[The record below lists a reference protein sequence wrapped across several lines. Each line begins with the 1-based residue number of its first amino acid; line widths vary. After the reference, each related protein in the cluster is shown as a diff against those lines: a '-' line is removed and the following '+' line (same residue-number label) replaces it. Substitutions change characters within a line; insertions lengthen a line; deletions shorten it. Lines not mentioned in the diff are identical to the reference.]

1 MIFQDISGFAKE
13 ELRRNT
19 GRIFLDISGYFR
31 KLQDTSGYFGILRDT
46 SGYFRTFQDMR
57 ERGTKEEHKDCI
69 SGSSLRSLSNHGLL
83 NFLSI
88 CRIQRK
94 DYNIITNIILINMN
108 TCKYK

>member
-13 ELRRNT
+13 ELRRNM
-19 GRIFLDISGYFR
+19 GRI
-31 KLQDTSGYFGILRDT
+31 LQDTSGYFGILQDI
-46 SGYFRTFQDMR
+46 SGYAR
-57 ERGTKEEHKDCI
+57 ERNKGGWKDCI

-83 NFLSI
+83 NSLSI
-88 CRIQRK
+88 YVVCRIQRK